1 MTRALSA
8 REARRLALAAQGFDR
23 PRPRGRVD
31 IRHLRRVIHQLGL
44 LQIDYVNILVPAQY
58 QVPFSPLGPYDRVRL
73 DDLVYRR
80 REFTEHWA
88 HEASIVPM
96 TVWPLLRYR
105 RLAHR
110 VRPHGFERFLRRD
123 PSYARRLVREI
134 RARGPLTAA
143 ALPSP
148 PRADRRLPGAW
159 VGTVPRAVCE
169 AHFGRGTLAI
179 ADRRPDFS
187 RVYDLSERVVPAE
200 LRRRRV
206 PTDGA
211 HRALLRLAAR
221 AHGVATAGDLADY
234 YRMPLGMARPRLTKL
249 VATGDLREVTVEG
262 WPEPGYLDPAAR
274 DPGPIEAAALLSP
287 FDPVVWHRPRAA
299 RLFGFD
305 YRIEIWVP
313 ARQRKWGYYVLP
325 FLLGDRLVA
334 RVDLKADRPDHR
346 LLMRAAYRE
355 PEHRR
360 GCGGRRAGRR
370 ATRDGRLARAGHGDG
385 RAPGTVCARTRRRSA
400 TPGVTVLQKTAVRGQ
415 KSGSNLGLRRVLH
428 QPAGAAAFFGGL
440 LDRGFRCDTLP
451 TGRTC
456 CLRVCANGPRRP
468 DGSSGAGCRP
478 TVFAGTSA
486 APWTGPANA
495 MPF

>member
-8 REARRLALAAQGFDR
+8 SEARRLALAAQGFDR

-31 IRHLRRVIHQLGL
+31 VRHLRRVMHQLGL
-44 LQIDYVNILVPAQY
+44 LQIDYVNVLVPAQY
-58 QVPFSPLGPYDRVRL
+58 QVPFSRLGPYDRGRL
-73 DDLVYRR
+73 DDLVYWR

-96 TVWPLLRYR
+96 TTWPLLRYR

-123 PSYARRLVREI
+123 PSYSRLVIRQI

-148 PRADRRLPGAW
+148 PGADRRLPGAW

-179 ADRRPDFS
+179 ADRRPDFA
-187 RVYDLSERVVPAE
+187 RVYDLSERVIPAE
-200 LRRRRV
+200 HRHRRV
-206 PTDGA
+206 PAAEA

-234 YRMPLGMARPRLTKL
+234 YRMPHGMARPRLREL
-249 VATGDLREVTVEG
+249 VASAELCEVRVEG

-274 DPGPIEAAALLSP
+274 CPRRITAAALLSP

-299 RLFGFD
+299 RLFGFE
-305 YRIEIWVP
+305 YRLEIFVP
-313 ARQRKWGYYVLP
+313 ARRRKWGCYVLP

-334 RVDLKADRPDHR
+334 RVDLKADRPGQR
-346 LLMRAAYRE
+346 LLVRAAYRE
-355 PEHRR
+355 PDTTDAIAVADALAGELRVMA
-360 GCGGRRAGRR
+360 GWLGLDTVNGGV
-370 ATRDGRLARAGHGDG
+370 T
-385 RAPGTVCARTRRRSA
+385 GTVRPRSRS
-400 TPGVTVLQKTAVRGQ
+400 RGA
-415 KSGSNLGLRRVLH
+415 NLAGIVERGLRFLPLPLGEGEGEGR
-428 QPAGAAAFFGGL
+428 GAL
-440 LDRGFRCDTLP
+440 
-451 TGRTC
+451 
-456 CLRVCANGPRRP
+456 
-468 DGSSGAGCRP
+468 
-478 TVFAGTSA
+478 
-486 APWTGPANA
+486 
-495 MPF
+495 